1 MNTFSKIYEQVI
13 KEQIVLGTERF
24 LLTKILAYRKSYSTQ
39 HVITSITEEW
49 RKKLDK
55 NFLVAALF
63 DRIPHNFLIAKLAA
77 YVSDLR
83 ALALIFEY
91 LENQKQSVRINNTHN
106 SFENMISVVPQG
118 SVLAPILF
126 SLSISDFL

>member
-13 KEQIVLGTERF
+13 KKQIVLGTERF
-24 LLTKILAYRKSYSTQ
+24 LLTQILAYRKSYSTQ

-55 NFLVAALF
+55 NFLVAAVF

-77 YVSDLR
+77 YVSDLC

-118 SVLAPILF
+118 SVLGPILF

>member
-49 RKKLDK
+49 RKKVGK
-55 NFLVAALF
+55 NFLVAAVF

-118 SVLAPILF
+118 SVLGPILF

>member
-55 NFLVAALF
+55 NFLVAAVF
-63 DRIPHNFLIAKLAA
+63 DHIPHNFLIAKLAA

-118 SVLAPILF
+118 SVLGPILF